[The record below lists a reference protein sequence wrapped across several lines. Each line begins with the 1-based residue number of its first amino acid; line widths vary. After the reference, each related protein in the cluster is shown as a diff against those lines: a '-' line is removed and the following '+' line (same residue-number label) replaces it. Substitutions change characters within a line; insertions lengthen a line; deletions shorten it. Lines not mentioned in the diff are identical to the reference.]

1 METNPLFKGIEILEG
16 RARLSVSKD
25 AMTVMVHPVD
35 DDFNISLIGNIREF
49 LSQFGISAQLLI
61 PATKMEDHWIVA
73 RGIEPTPGEDG
84 KIKILIN
91 TPQCHEEK
99 DSNEANDH
107 THDEELALSGTLDPK
122 EMGTIVN
129 VKRGQRIAQNI
140 PPTPGK
146 PGKDIFGKEI
156 PAAPGKQAAFFA
168 GTGVKAVDNN
178 SYLVATSNGKLHV
191 DGDEISVLE
200 VWEIDGPV
208 DMSTGHISFWGKL
221 LTIKG
226 SVCSGFRV
234 TVKGD
239 LIVEGNAEDET
250 TVEAGGNLHIT
261 GLIRAQKTVVTAGGN
276 LRCSAVEYAEINAG
290 RNIIVDDYLLDV
302 TCRAGGNI
310 TIISNR
316 GLIAGGKL
324 YIGGSCKALK
334 IGTEANVPTL
344 IHAGSNH
351 RLIEAYEQCLA
362 LRKKL
367 IKKRNELQEAV
378 DKIALMERQQ
388 DELTSK
394 IAGLKA
400 KITEGL
406 SNTEIALDENLH
418 LAEQM
423 TAEIQRLNSAT
434 VEVISRAYPSCTICI
449 ADARLVLKKEV
460 ESAQFSFRKGQI
472 VISTL

>member
-1 METNPLFKGIEILEG
+1 METSQLFQGIEILEG

-25 AMTVMVHPVD
+25 AMTVRVYPAA
-35 DDFNISLIGNIREF
+35 DDFDISIIGNIREF
-49 LSQFGISAQLLI
+49 LNQLGISAQPLI
-61 PATKMEDHWIVA
+61 PAVKMEDHWIVA

-84 KIKILIN
+84 KIKILI
-91 TPQCHEEK
+91 PPSHRHKER
-99 DSNEANDH
+99 DDGRSNDP
-107 THDEELALSGTLDPK
+107 THDEKLELSGTLDPK
-122 EMGTIVN
+122 EMNTIVN

-140 PPTPGK
+140 PPTPGI
-146 PGKDIFGKEI
+146 PGKDVFGREI
-156 PAAPGKQAAFFA
+156 PAPPGKWAAFFA
-168 GTGVKAVDNN
+168 GTGVKPVDNN
-178 SYLVATSNGKLHV
+178 SYLVATSNGKLHI

-200 VWEIDGPV
+200 VWELDGPV

-234 TVKGD
+234 IAKGD

-250 TVEAGGNLHIT
+250 TVKAGGNLHIT

-290 RNIIVDDYLLDV
+290 RNIIIDDYLLDV

-310 TIISNR
+310 TITSNR
-316 GLIAGGKL
+316 GLVAGGRL
-324 YIGGSCKALK
+324 HLGGSCKALK

-344 IHAGSNH
+344 IHAGSNPH
-351 RLIEAYEQCLA
+351 LIEAYEQCLA
-362 LRKKL
+362 LRKQL
-367 IKKRNELQEAV
+367 IKKRDELQDAV
-378 DKIALMERQQ
+378 DKIALMEKQQ
-388 DELTSK
+388 GGLPAK
-394 IAGLKA
+394 VAGLKA

-406 SNTEIALDENLH
+406 SNTKIALDENLH

-423 TAEIQRLNSAT
+423 TAEIQRLSSAT
-434 VEVISRAYPSCTICI
+434 VEVISKAYPSCTICI

-460 ESAQFSFRKGQI
+460 EAAQFSFRKGQI
-472 VISTL
+472 VITTL